1 MKVAFVAFSVSTAF
15 WETAS
20 IKLQSFK
27 EQPEMDCSQIQ
38 DDPMKWRY
46 KAKCDTHIVCSEE
59 DPKEIWDKGE
69 KCSGG
74 TKKWRTFVSYEDAK
88 KDWNEAKNN
97 HTAECAK
104 TMKDAIDEAKVKRN
118 EAKDIKEEKCQD
130 WIAGKTNVDT
140 EDGVVEDE
148 ETEHPVVEDEEGE
161 DITDEDAPE
170 YDDDEDEGKR
180 KAKSSQSCDSQCRCC
195 NEGNKKWCATCGPEG
210 GKRRKCFSYNS
221 AKEELDDTT
230 LKATEDFDVCMHS
243 VMQELYDDY
252 LAERSSKLKEIQEL
266 VEQAKEDYTAY
277 VAEAEANSDDLIYDF
292 EK

>member
-27 EQPEMDCSQIQ
+27 EQPEIECSQIQ

-88 KDWNEAKNN
+88 KNWDEVKNN

-104 TMKDAIDEAKVKRN
+104 TMKDTIDEAKAKRN
-118 EAKDIKEEKCQD
+118 EAKDAKEEKCQD
-130 WIAGKTNVDT
+130 WIAGKTYLET

-148 ETEHPVVEDEEGE
+148 EGE
-161 DITDEDAPE
+161 DKDYEEDIIDEDAPE
-170 YDDDEDEGKR
+170 YEDDEGKR
-180 KAKSSQSCDSQCRCC
+180 KAKSSQSCENQCRCC
-195 NEGNKKWCATCGPEG
+195 NEGNKKWCAYCRPT
-210 GKRRKCFSYNS
+210 RKCFSYNS
-221 AKEELDDTT
+221 AKEELEDTT

-243 VMQELYDDY
+243 VMEESYDDY
-252 LAERSSKLKEIQEL
+252 LTERSSKLKEIQEL
-266 VEQAKEDYTAY
+266 VEQAKEAYTAY
-277 VAEAEANSDDLIYDF
+277 VAEADPDDIVYDF
-292 EK
+292 GK